1 MSTISE
7 LESEKAMQSYFFTTI
22 THIVKDIRIAFV
34 TQSITVD
41 VKGLYMISSEDLSH
55 YRNHPCDLSAAAGIT
70 AGKAHSL
77 VIAFDKPI
85 ASFKCEF
92 QDQSSGVRGF

>member
-1 MSTISE
+1 MSTISD
-7 LESEKAMQSYFFTTI
+7 LESEKAMQGYFFTTI
-22 THIVKDIRIAFV
+22 THFVKDICIAFV
-34 TQSITVD
+34 THPIATD
-41 VKGLYMISSEDLSH
+41 VKGLYMISREDLSH
-55 YRNHPCDLSAAAGIT
+55 YRNHSCDLSAAAGIT

-85 ASFKCEF
+85 ASPKREF